1 MVGISGEQIPY
12 LQNDLD
18 PTCKVLRMWCD
29 KDSSKSTIK
38 NLIFY
43 LEELDRFDVVD
54 DIRERLSTVNSVV
67 VKLFLIKYILVE
79 DIKGYDEKLVIH
91 DILQSEETILTVDDI
106 TRINQGLEPQRYDAF
121 VLFADE
127 DIDFATMLIDTMEK
141 QYHLKL
147 CVKDRDI
154 IGGAVELDVI
164 VKLISQRCNRLIVI
178 VSHSFL
184 GSAWNKF
191 FVCFAQSVGIGK

>member
-1 MVGISGEQIPY
+1 M
-12 LQNDLD
+12 QNDLD
-18 PTCKVLRMWCD
+18 PTHKILRLWCER
-29 KDSSKSTIK
+29 DSSKSTIK

-43 LEELDRFDVVD
+43 LEEIDRFDVID
-54 DIRERLSTVNSVV
+54 DIRERLSIINSIII
-67 VKLFLIKYILVE
+67 KLFLIKYILVE
-79 DIKGYDEKLVIH
+79 DIEGYDEKSVIQ
-91 DILQSEETILTVDDI
+91 DTLQTEETILTVDDV
-106 TRINQGLEPQRYDAF
+106 TRINQGLEPQKYDAF

-147 CVKDRDI
+147 CVKDRDV
-154 IGGAVELDVI
+154 IGGTVELDVI

-178 VSHSFL
+178 ISQSFL

-191 FVCFAQSVGIGK
+191 FVCFAQSVGIGM